1 MTRNLKSVA
10 QFADAT
16 PFTAAQIRWWIFR
29 GDENGLAKSGAIVR
43 IGTRR
48 IYLDVDRFD
57 EWLTAQNPPQAA
69 ASGAK

>member
-10 QFADAT
+10 QFADET

-29 GDENGLAKSGAIVR
+29 AADNGLAQSGAIVR

-48 IYLDVDRFD
+48 IYLDTERFD
-57 EWLTAQNPPQAA
+57 AWVNAQNA
-69 ASGAK
+69 GGGR